1 MKLKM
6 TGNDPSRMA
15 ESSAINKSLTTLG
28 MVVKALNRN
37 EVRMASEVMLLRVS
51 ESQTGPDS
59 ISRFQ
64 AYSNLTRRTRRI
76 FYRTLDLLSRTRQ
89 EICR

>member
-1 MKLKM
+1 M

-37 EVRMASEVMLLRVS
+37 EVFNHITNSVVFSSAQYRD
-51 ESQTGPDS
+51 G
-59 ISRFQ
+59 F
-64 AYSNLTRRTRRI
+64 RI
-76 FYRTLDLLSRTRQ
+76 
-89 EICR
+89 EIPS